1 MRIINLTQHEA
12 TPEQKKVG
20 VVEPINKDKIR
31 KLLTFNEL
39 PSKEEL
45 RARAKA
51 LVDHTIIH
59 EKGAFSAA
67 MIGGAPFF
75 MSVLEDALRRMGITP
90 LYAFSRREVVEKT
103 LPSGE
108 VVKTQVF
115 KHLGFIESYF

>member
-1 MRIINLTQHEA
+1 MKVINLTQHPA
-12 TPEQKKVG
+12 TPDQKNAG
-20 VVEPINKDKIR
+20 VVEPANKEKIK
-31 KLLTFNEL
+31 KLLTFEEL

-51 LVDHTIIH
+51 LVDHIIIY
-59 EKGAFSAA
+59 EDGTFSAA

-75 MSVLEDALRRMGITP
+75 MSVLEDALKRMGITP
-90 LYAFSRREVVEKT
+90 LYAFSKREVVEKT

-115 KHLGFIESYF
+115 KHLGFVESYF

>member
-1 MRIINLTQHEA
+1 MKIINLTQHPA
-12 TPEQKKVG
+12 TPDQKNAG
-20 VVEPINKDKIR
+20 VVEPINKNKIK

-45 RARAKA
+45 RARAKV
-51 LVDHTIIH
+51 LVDHIIIY
-59 EKGAFSAA
+59 EEGTFEAA

-90 LYAFSRREVVEKT
+90 LYAFSKREVIEKN

-115 KHLGFIESYF
+115 KHLGFVEAYF